1 MGSGV
6 ADERSAIGT
15 LFNTAWGSTN
25 PTIPVAWPNRP
36 FTPPAGSWVRL
47 TIVGSD
53 SKAVEIGP
61 RSQERRTGTV
71 IVQVFTTLDKGD
83 ALGLGLADTVAGI
96 FRNQRVAAGDAGD
109 ILFRKP
115 RTRSIGVDA
124 EKAFWQI
131 NVEVPFQHDAVL
143 TA

>member
-15 LFNTAWGSTN
+15 LFNTAWGST
-25 PTIPVAWPNRP
+25 TPVAWPNRP
-36 FTPPAGSWVRL
+36 FIPPAASWVRL

-53 SKAVEIGP
+53 TKALEIGP
-61 RSQERRTGTV
+61 RSQERRTGLV

-83 ALGLGLADTVAGI
+83 AVGLGLADQVAAI